1 MLEFKSAESSSRV
14 SALLRTTK
22 EILLK
27 GLVMAMGVCSL
38 FSALKKHWV
47 VAPCF
52 SVLVG
57 LGALD
62 CAPAAVAQAAQ
73 GVAIQA
79 PFVDPATLDP
89 AIPTPESVIGHGIGE
104 KAVRYDPMMRYLE
117 VLAASSDRVVIKP
130 YGKTYEGRTL
140 VHLYI
145 TSPANHALL
154 DQIRENNGKLAD
166 PRKLS
171 NAAEGKKIVESSP
184 ATALMAYSIHGDEI
198 SSTDAAI
205 QAAYQLAAGTDAET
219 IELLDQV
226 VTIMDP
232 LQNPDG
238 RERHLASIE
247 QRMGAISSPDG
258 QHIQHGA
265 INGRTNHYRF
275 DMNRDW
281 LSLVSIENQAR
292 MKVVTA
298 WNPPF
303 MVDSHEMGPT
313 EGYLSL
319 LSCSYCHAGTILT

>member
-1 MLEFKSAESSSRV
+1 M
-14 SALLRTTK
+14 
-22 EILLK
+22 
-27 GLVMAMGVCSL
+27 GLCISI
-38 FSALKKHWV
+38 SALKKYCV
-47 VAPCF
+47 VVPEF
-52 SVLVG
+52 SLHVG
-57 LGALD
+57 LGALLLFA
-62 CAPAAVAQAAQ
+62 CAPAVVAQVAQ
-73 GVAIQA
+73 GVAIPA
-79 PFVDPATLDP
+79 PFVDSATLDP
-89 AIPTPESVIGHGIGE
+89 TIPTPESVIGHGIGE
-104 KAVRYDPMMRYLE
+104 KAVRYDPLMRYLE
-117 VLAASSDRVVIKP
+117 VLAASSDRIVIKP
-130 YGKTYEGRTL
+130 YGKSYEGRTL

-219 IELLDQV
+219 IKLLDQV

-258 QHIQHGA
+258 QHIQHSA
-265 INGRTNHYRF
+265 VNGRTNHYRF
-275 DMNRDW
+275 ASNPTHRGWHPGMERLFLNAV
-281 LSLVSIENQAR
+281 LLGPGMGTSQSLP
-292 MKVVTA
+292 
-298 WNPPF
+298 W
-303 MVDSHEMGPT
+303 
-313 EGYLSL
+313 
-319 LSCSYCHAGTILT
+319 